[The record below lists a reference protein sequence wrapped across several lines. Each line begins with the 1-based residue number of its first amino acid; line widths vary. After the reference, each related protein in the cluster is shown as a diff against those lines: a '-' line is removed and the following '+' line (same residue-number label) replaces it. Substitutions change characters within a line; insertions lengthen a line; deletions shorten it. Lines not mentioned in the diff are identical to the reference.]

1 MPTSY
6 AMSFTWSGEDRAYH
20 VRCRDLPEILTA
32 GAARAEASQMAA
44 DALEVAIAG
53 RIEDEDDI
61 PAPSKLR
68 KSEHLVALSA
78 QLAAKVA
85 VYRAWREAGISKV
98 ALAKKLGIAEGEAR
112 RILDPRYGTKLDRIE
127 AALAAL
133 GHRLIIDAEPVKS
146 DAA

>member
-6 AMSFTWSGEDRAYH
+6 AMSFTRSGEDRAYQ

-32 GAARAEASQMAA
+32 GATRAEASQMAA
-44 DALEVAIAG
+44 DALEVVIAG

-68 KSEHLVALSA
+68 KSEQLVALSA

-85 VYRAWREAGISKV
+85 VYRA
-98 ALAKKLGIAEGEAR
+98 
-112 RILDPRYGTKLDRIE
+112 
-127 AALAAL
+127 
-133 GHRLIIDAEPVKS
+133 
-146 DAA
+146 